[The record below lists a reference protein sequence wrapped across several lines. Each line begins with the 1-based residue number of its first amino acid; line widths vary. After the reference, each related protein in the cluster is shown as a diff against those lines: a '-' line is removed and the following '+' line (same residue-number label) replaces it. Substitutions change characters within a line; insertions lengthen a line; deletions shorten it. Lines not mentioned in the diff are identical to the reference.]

1 MPVRIYDFPWRDLPV
16 MGELDYVYRSHPT
29 IQLPL

>member
-16 MGELDYVYRSHPT
+16 MGELDYVYSWAT
-29 IQLPL
+29 WKD